1 MMTFQRDNFFSIL
14 RQSHFTFVFSGVR
27 LSFPRTVIKGM
38 RKKILSFLK
47 TLPINELKQFRQVLN
62 QIIQNKTNAEL
73 RRRSGERAK
82 VNISATANIER
93 ESEFFHKE
101 HRITIHDLSTS
112 GLLFT
117 TEAPIINNDI
127 LAITFRS
134 PANGEQR
141 SINCQAVRVKENHQ
155 HSHWEYE
162 VGAKSVDR
170 QAVRA
175 YREML
180 KNRGRF

>member
-1 MMTFQRDNFFSIL
+1 MTTD
-14 RQSHFTFVFSGVR
+14 
-27 LSFPRTVIKGM
+27 M
-38 RKKILSFLK
+38 RKKILSFLE
-47 TLPINELKQFRQVLN
+47 TLPVKELKQFRRVLD
-62 QIIQNKTNAEL
+62 QIIQNKLNTEL
-73 RRRSGERAK
+73 RRRSGQRAK
-82 VNISATANIER
+82 VRISATANIER

-101 HRITIHDLSTS
+101 HRITIRDLSTS

-127 LAITFRS
+127 LAVTFRS
-134 PANGEQR
+134 PSNGEQR

-170 QAVRA
+170 QVVRA